1 MIATT
6 DQPINLID
14 AQHITCSFS
23 VGQEGFFSTRRMLHV
38 VRDVSFSI
46 RNHEIFGLVGESGC
60 GKTTTGK
67 ILLNILPISN
77 GKILYEGK
85 DRRELNLL
93 ERKKLQQEMQ
103 LIFQD
108 PFSALDPRMIVG
120 KQVIEILNVYDIGDP
135 KSRRDRVG
143 EVFTWVG
150 LPADVYDKLP
160 HQLSGG
166 QLQRVVIARAL
177 IMNPRFLVCDEPVS
191 SLDVS
196 IQAQV
201 VNLLID
207 LYQDKNL
214 TYLFI
219 SHDLK
224 LVNHICDRIAVMYLG
239 KIIELTDKEQLF
251 SQPRH
256 PYTRALILAAPVSNP
271 RQRKERDIVKGEPPS
286 LLNIPEGCSFHSRC
300 PFAKDIC
307 RKESPKLIEVS
318 KGHQVSCHRVYEI

>member
-1 MIATT
+1 MNII
-6 DQPINLID
+6 QPYDLIE
-14 AQHITCSFS
+14 ARNISCSFS
-23 VGQEGFFSTRRMLHV
+23 IGQEGFFTNKQTLHA
-38 VRDVSFSI
+38 VRDVTFSI
-46 RNHEIFGLVGESGC
+46 RDHEVFGLVGESGC

-67 ILLNILPISN
+67 ILLNILPISQ
-77 GKILYEGK
+77 GTILYEGK
-85 DRRELNLL
+85 RIQEMNSQ
-93 ERKKLQQEMQ
+93 ERKKLRQEMQ

-108 PFSALDPRMIVG
+108 PSSALSPRMAVG
-120 KQVIEILNVYDIGDP
+120 NQVLEILEVYKSGDQV
-135 KSRRDRVG
+135 SRKERVKNIF
-143 EVFTWVG
+143 EAVG
-150 LPADVYDKLP
+150 LPTDVYDKYP

-166 QLQRVVIARAL
+166 QLQRAVIARSL

-207 LYQDKNL
+207 LHESKEL

-239 KIIELTDKEQLF
+239 KIIELADKAQLF
-251 SQPRH
+251 NQPRH

-271 RQRKERDIVKGEPPS
+271 RMRKATDIVHGEPPS

-300 PFAKDIC
+300 PYVKDIC
-307 RKESPKLIEVS
+307 KKVSPELLEID
-318 KGHQVSCHRVYEI
+318 KGHSVSCHRVYEI